1 MWKIETEQGKYET
14 LREQLETDEEELETQ
29 YQERAK
35 ARIQK
40 EKIVALQAEENQRSR
55 EK

>member
-14 LREQLETDEEELETQ
+14 LHEQLRDEEELETQ

-35 ARIQK
+35 VRIQK
-40 EKIVALQAEENQRSR
+40 EKIAALQAEENQQFR